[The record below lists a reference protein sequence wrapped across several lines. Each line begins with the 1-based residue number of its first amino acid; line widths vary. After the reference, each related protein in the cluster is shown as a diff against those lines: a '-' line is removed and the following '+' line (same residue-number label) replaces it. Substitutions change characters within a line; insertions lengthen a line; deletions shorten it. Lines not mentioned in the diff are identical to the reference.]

1 MGRSRLPGVLGARK
15 RYPVNRPGK
24 RGGGRWGKPLNKAG
38 AGDRGQTPGTRAQ
51 NGARLLLGRCG
62 GPRPSSGAG
71 EAASAP
77 GDCGGNAAGC
87 EIRLG
92 ERDPPAPTATS
103 STPSWGT
110 NPGPDSEP
118 GAWTVG
124 PRRAPRP
131 PDPSGLLI
139 RGCQPGGGGVGG
151 RAFPLRVHPRSCHP
165 RLWTAGPCGR
175 PSIWPCPV
183 SSPPLVPATPDICS
197 PFCSG
202 DLRTGGECGGSDCR
216 TLRPRMA
223 VEGGEGRGYQKCK
236 HRVLPSRAPRGNQG
250 SALPAQAS
258 SPQASPSPS
267 GPSAQLLGL

>member
-1 MGRSRLPGVLGARK
+1 MAPGSSSGGAEGHARRLGRGRRPPHQATAVGTLRAVKSGWENGTHPHPLLPLQL
-15 RYPVNRPGK
+15 P
-24 RGGGRWGKPLNKAG
+24 AG
-38 AGDRGQTPGTRAQ
+38 AQTRVQIQSQGPGQWGPEGLQGPQTRV
-51 NGARLLLGRCG
+51 GS
-62 GPRPSSGAG
+62 SSGA
-71 EAASAP
+71 ASP
-77 GDCGGNAAGC
+77 G
-87 EIRLG
+87 R
-92 ERDPPAPTATS
+92 
-103 STPSWGT
+103 
-110 NPGPDSEP
+110 
-118 GAWTVG
+118 
-124 PRRAPRP
+124 
-131 PDPSGLLI
+131 
-139 RGCQPGGGGVGG
+139 GGGGVGG

-267 GPSAQLLGL
+267 GSSAQLLGL